1 MRRFYQHLFGTKA
14 KPSAKGYRPKDRRV
28 VARRATL
35 TVEGLED
42 RMVLSTATPTSLTLV
57 ISADVE
63 ARVYRITNVRANA
76 TVLSG
81 GSAAGATPVIASI
94 SVSGPSQ

>member
-42 RMVLSTATPTSLTLV
+42 RMVLSTATPASLTLV

-63 ARVYRITNVRANA
+63 ARVHRITNVRANA